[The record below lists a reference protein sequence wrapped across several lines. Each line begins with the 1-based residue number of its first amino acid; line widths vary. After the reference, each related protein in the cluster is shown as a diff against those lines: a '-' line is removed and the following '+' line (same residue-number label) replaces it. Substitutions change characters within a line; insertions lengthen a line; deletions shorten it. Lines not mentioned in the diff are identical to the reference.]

1 MEIRTKIAEQ
11 LSNISPKVEND
22 VVETLVTREVFKR
35 SAAIVQAL
43 EDLSDLE
50 KNLKKIKPDQSGFD
64 VDGKVI
70 SETYSKT
77 RLEELNKTKAK
88 IDKYTKAIDN
98 ALNGDLSDV
107 YNLNS
112 KKD

>member
-22 VVETLVTREVFKR
+22 VVEALVAREVSKR

-43 EDLSDLE
+43 DDLSELE
-50 KNLKKIKPDQSGFD
+50 KTMKKTKPDQQSFD
-64 VDGKVI
+64 VEGKVI
-70 SETYSKT
+70 SETYSKN
-77 RLEELNKTKAK
+77 RFEELNKIKAK
-88 IDKYTKAIDN
+88 IEKYTKAIDK

-112 KKD
+112 QKD